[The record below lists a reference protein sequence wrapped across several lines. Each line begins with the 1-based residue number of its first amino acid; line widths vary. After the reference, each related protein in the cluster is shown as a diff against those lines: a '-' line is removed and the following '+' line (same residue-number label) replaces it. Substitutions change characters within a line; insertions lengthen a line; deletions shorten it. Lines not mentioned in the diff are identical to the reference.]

1 MGMHHPIKPIAASE
15 NDSNHKRLAS
25 AMWGEDS
32 VVNSQNPDLGLHNA
46 NSLLVQAAPHQY
58 NWEYNLKAL

>member
-1 MGMHHPIKPIAASE
+1 MGVHHPIKPIAASE

-32 VVNSQNPDLGLHNA
+32 VVDSQNPDLGFHNA
-46 NSLLVQAAPHQY
+46 NSLGVQAAPQQY
-58 NWEYNLKAL
+58 NSEYVLKTL